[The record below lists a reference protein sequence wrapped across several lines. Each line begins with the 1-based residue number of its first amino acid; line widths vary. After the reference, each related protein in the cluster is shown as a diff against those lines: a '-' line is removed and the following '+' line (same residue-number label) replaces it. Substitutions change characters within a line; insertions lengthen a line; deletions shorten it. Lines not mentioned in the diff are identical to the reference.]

1 MLENE
6 AFFNDHSHSRSF
18 TQCEFLLQR
27 LIFYYD
33 YVCGG
38 DVKNVQSIK
47 MKQDYNLFELVV
59 TVIIR
64 NLDKFILNGDKF
76 AVASRH
82 W

>member
-1 MLENE
+1 
-6 AFFNDHSHSRSF
+6 
-18 TQCEFLLQR
+18 
-27 LIFYYD
+27 
-33 YVCGG
+33 
-38 DVKNVQSIK
+38 

-76 AVASRH
+76 AVASRR